1 VIIKI
6 KMILILI
13 INWNLKIHNL
23 NNKIIKISFLLGEAQ
38 LIVLM
43 ILIINISKSINLI
56 KKKKIIRI
64 KTQIN

>member
-1 VIIKI
+1 
-6 KMILILI
+6 MILILI

>member
-1 VIIKI
+1 MIIKI